1 MILKLALKRLRL
13 FPTVLA
19 SVVAGHSGNKEAVC
33 LQVLRSLPFL
43 KGLPDPVFEAL
54 LASGNL
60 VRYGKGDSIWSPLRP
75 ANLTARGGHL
85 KAEGGMACEGNGIFV
100 VMAGLVKS
108 SYTTAEGRTV
118 VRDVSCFAESAHLA
132 VQFVAQYHSLP
143 KSRSHSKWSSAYTGS
158 PGPHALCLPGS

>member
-1 MILKLALKRLRL
+1 M
-13 FPTVLA
+13 
-19 SVVAGHSGNKEAVC
+19 S

-43 KGLPDPVFEAL
+43 KGLPNPLFEAL

-75 ANLTARGGHL
+75 ANVTARGGHL
-85 KAEGGMACEGNGIFV
+85 KAEGGMACEGSGIFV

-118 VRDVSCFAESAHLA
+118 VRDMSCLAESAQS
-132 VQFVAQYHSLP
+132 VQNAAMSFFIKQ
-143 KSRSHSKWSSAYTGS
+143 WAYTKVTPCLDHTTCTRQVFGARTGS
-158 PGPHALCLPGS
+158 SGIHAFSLGVS

>member
-1 MILKLALKRLRL
+1 MA
-13 FPTVLA
+13 A
-19 SVVAGHSGNKEAVC
+19 S

-43 KGLPDPVFEAL
+43 KGLPDPLFEAL

-75 ANLTARGGHL
+75 ANVTARGGHL
-85 KAEGGMACEGNGIFV
+85 KAEGGMACEGSGIFV

-118 VRDVSCFAESAHLA
+118 VRDMFCLAEFVQSVQTAEMSFATNQWA
-132 VQFVAQYHSLP
+132 FCKILP
-143 KSRSHSKWSSAYTGS
+143 SS
-158 PGPHALCLPGS
+158 

>member
-1 MILKLALKRLRL
+1 M
-13 FPTVLA
+13 
-19 SVVAGHSGNKEAVC
+19 
-33 LQVLRSLPFL
+33 LRSLPFL
-43 KGLPDPVFEAL
+43 KGLPNPVFEAL

-75 ANLTARGGHL
+75 ANVTARGGHL

-118 VRDVSCFAESAHLA
+118 VRDMSCSVECAHFLRNL
-132 VQFVAQYHSLP
+132 QQCHSPQNSGLTKYSPCLNCLPISLQVACT
-143 KSRSHSKWSSAYTGS
+143 RTAS
-158 PGPHALCLPGS
+158 PGIHAL

>member
-1 MILKLALKRLRL
+1 M
-13 FPTVLA
+13 
-19 SVVAGHSGNKEAVC
+19 
-33 LQVLRSLPFL
+33 LRSLPFL
-43 KGLPDPVFEAL
+43 KGLPNPVFEAL

-75 ANLTARGGHL
+75 ANVTARGGHL

-118 VRDVSCFAESAHLA
+118 VRDMSFLAES
-132 VQFVAQYHSLP
+132 VRFVP
-143 KSRSHSKWSSAYTGS
+143 SATMS
-158 PGPHALCLPGS
+158 FATKQCASCEIVPLS